1 MQKKI
6 LITGATDG
14 IGLETAKALTQQ
26 GHHVLIHGRN
36 PAKVHKVVTAL
47 SRLSKNATI
56 ESYIADLSSL
66 SEVDALATQIKNDH
80 KQLDI
85 LINNA
90 GVYKVSDI
98 TTPDNLDVRFVVN
111 TIAPYLLTQKL
122 LPLFDAT
129 GRIVNLSSAAQAT
142 VDLDAL
148 ISPNAGELDGPVYA
162 QSKLALTMWSIEL
175 AHSLSNNQTS
185 SRANNGPA
193 VIPVN
198 PASFLGSKLVKDAYG
213 VDGNDLAIG
222 ADILCRAALSE
233 EFANASGQYF
243 DNDSGLFKDPHTDA
257 LDNAKNRKLVTVLD
271 KLLEEKL
278 CAAH

>member
-1 MQKKI
+1 MQKTI

-47 SRLSKNATI
+47 SRLSKNAII
-56 ESYIADLSSL
+56 ESYIADLSTL
-66 SEVDALATQIKNDH
+66 SEVEALATQIKSNH
-80 KQLDI
+80 KRLDI

-98 TTPDNLDVRFVVN
+98 TTSDNLDVRFVVN

-122 LPLFDAT
+122 LPLFGAT
-129 GRIVNLSSAAQAT
+129 GRIVNLSSAAQST
-142 VDLDAL
+142 VDLEAL
-148 ISPNAGELDGPVYA
+148 TSPNAGKLDGPVYA

-175 AHSLSNNQTS
+175 ANTLLD
-185 SRANNGPA
+185 NGPA

-198 PASFLGSKLVKDAYG
+198 PASFLGSKLVKEAYG

-222 ADILCRAALSE
+222 ADILRRAALSD
-233 EFANASGQYF
+233 EFASASGQYF
-243 DNDSGLFKDPHTDA
+243 DNDSGLFKDPHADA
-257 LDNAKNRKLVTVLD
+257 LNPAKNRKLVETLD
-271 KLLEEKL
+271 RLLKEKL
-278 CAAH
+278 CMAPS

>member
-1 MQKKI
+1 MQKII

-36 PAKVHKVVTAL
+36 PAKVNKVVTAL
-47 SRLSKNATI
+47 SRLSKNAII
-56 ESYIADLSSL
+56 ESYIADLSTL
-66 SEVDALATQIKNDH
+66 SEVEALATQIISDH
-80 KQLDI
+80 KRLDI

-129 GRIVNLSSAAQAT
+129 GRIVNLSSAAQAP

-175 AHSLSNNQTS
+175 ANTLLDKGT
-185 SRANNGPA
+185 AI
-193 VIPVN
+193 IPVN

-222 ADILCRAALSE
+222 ADILCRAALSD
-233 EFANASGQYF
+233 EFANASGRYF
-243 DNDSGLFKDPHTDA
+243 DNDSGLFKDPHADA
-257 LDNAKNRKLVTVLD
+257 LDNTKNHKLVTVLD
-271 KLLEEKL
+271 QLLEEKL
-278 CAAH
+278 CVAH

>member
-1 MQKKI
+1 MQKTI

-36 PAKVHKVVTAL
+36 PAKVSKVLAAL
-47 SRLSKNATI
+47 SRLSRSAII
-56 ESYIADLSSL
+56 ESYIADLSTL
-66 SEVDALATQIKNDH
+66 SDVDKLATQIKNNH
-80 KQLDI
+80 KRLDI

-98 TTPDNLDVRFVVN
+98 TTSDNLDVRFVVN

-122 LPLFDAT
+122 LPLFGAT
-129 GRIVNLSSAAQAT
+129 GRIVNLSSAAQST
-142 VDLDAL
+142 VDLEAL
-148 ISPNAGELDGPVYA
+148 TSPNAGKLDGPVYA

-175 AHSLSNNQTS
+175 ANTLLD
-185 SRANNGPA
+185 NGPA

-198 PASFLGSKLVKDAYG
+198 PASFLGSKLVKEAYG

-222 ADILCRAALSE
+222 ADILRRAALCD
-233 EFANASGQYF
+233 EFASASGQYF
-243 DNDSGLFKDPHTDA
+243 DNDSGLFKDPHADA
-257 LDNAKNRKLVTVLD
+257 LNPAKNRKLVETLD
-271 KLLEEKL
+271 RLLKEKL
-278 CAAH
+278 CMAPS

>member
-1 MQKKI
+1 MQKII

-47 SRLSKNATI
+47 SRLSKNAII
-56 ESYIADLSSL
+56 ESYIADLSTL
-66 SEVDALATQIKNDH
+66 SDVDMLTTQIKSNH
-80 KQLDI
+80 KRLDI

-90 GVYKVSDI
+90 GVYKVSEV

-129 GRIVNLSSAAQAT
+129 GRIVNLSSAAQSS

-148 ISPNAGELDGPVYA
+148 TSPNAGELDGPVYA

-175 AHSLSNNQTS
+175 ANSLSN
-185 SRANNGPA
+185 SRLESGPA

-233 EFANASGQYF
+233 EFANASGKYF
-243 DNDSGLFKDPHTDA
+243 DNDSGLFKDPHADA
-257 LDNAKNRKLVTVLD
+257 LDPAKNRQLVTVLD
-271 KLLEEKL
+271 QLLEEKL
-278 CAAH
+278 CVAHS

>member
-1 MQKKI
+1 MQKII

-47 SRLSKNATI
+47 SRLSKNAII
-56 ESYIADLSSL
+56 ESYIADLSTL
-66 SEVDALATQIKNDH
+66 SDVDKLATQIKSNH
-80 KQLDI
+80 KRLDI

-90 GVYKVSDI
+90 GVYKVLEV

-129 GRIVNLSSAAQAT
+129 GRIVNLSSAAQAS

-148 ISPNAGELDGPVYA
+148 TSPNAGELDGPVYA

-175 AHSLSNNQTS
+175 ANSLSN
-185 SRANNGPA
+185 SRLENGPA

-233 EFANASGQYF
+233 EFANASGKYF
-243 DNDSGLFKDPHTDA
+243 DNDSGLFKDPHADA
-257 LDNAKNRKLVTVLD
+257 LDPAKNRQLVTVLD
-271 KLLEEKL
+271 QLLEEKL
-278 CAAH
+278 CVAHS

>member
-1 MQKKI
+1 MQKTI

-36 PAKVHKVVTAL
+36 PAKVSKVLAAL
-47 SRLSKNATI
+47 SRLSKSAII
-56 ESYIADLSSL
+56 ESYIADLSTL
-66 SEVDALATQIKNDH
+66 SDVDKLATQIKNNH
-80 KQLDI
+80 KRLDI

-98 TTPDNLDVRFVVN
+98 TTSDNLDVRFVVN

-122 LPLFDAT
+122 LPLFGAT
-129 GRIVNLSSAAQAT
+129 GRIVNLSSAAQST
-142 VDLDAL
+142 VDLEAL
-148 ISPNAGELDGPVYA
+148 TSPNAGKLDGSVYA

-175 AHSLSNNQTS
+175 ANTLLD
-185 SRANNGPA
+185 NGPA

-198 PASFLGSKLVKDAYG
+198 PASFLGSKLVKEAYG

-222 ADILCRAALSE
+222 ADILRRAALCD
-233 EFANASGQYF
+233 EFASASGQYF
-243 DNDSGLFKDPHTDA
+243 DNDSGLFKDPHADA
-257 LDNAKNRKLVTVLD
+257 LNPAKNRKLVETLD
-271 KLLEEKL
+271 RLLKEKL
-278 CAAH
+278 CMAPS

>member
-1 MQKKI
+1 MQKII

-36 PAKVHKVVTAL
+36 PVKVHKVVTAL
-47 SRLSKNATI
+47 SRLSKNAII
-56 ESYIADLSSL
+56 ESYIADLSTL
-66 SEVDALATQIKNDH
+66 SDVDKLATQIKNNH
-80 KQLDI
+80 KRLDI

-90 GVYKVSDI
+90 GVYKVSDV

-129 GRIVNLSSAAQAT
+129 GRIVNLSSAAQAS

-148 ISPNAGELDGPVYA
+148 TSPNAGELDGPVYA

-175 AHSLSNNQTS
+175 ANSLSN
-185 SRANNGPA
+185 SRLENGPA

-233 EFANASGQYF
+233 EFANASGKYF
-243 DNDSGLFKDPHTDA
+243 DNDSGLFKDPHSDA
-257 LDNAKNRKLVTVLD
+257 LDNTKNHKLVTVLD
-271 KLLEEKL
+271 QLLEEKL
-278 CAAH
+278 CVAHS

>member
-1 MQKKI
+1 MQKII

-47 SRLSKNATI
+47 SRLSKNAII
-56 ESYIADLSSL
+56 ESYIADLSTL
-66 SEVDALATQIKNDH
+66 SDVDKLATQIKSNH
-80 KQLDI
+80 KRLDI

-90 GVYKVSDI
+90 GVYKVSDV

-129 GRIVNLSSAAQAT
+129 GRIVNLSSAAQSS

-148 ISPNAGELDGPVYA
+148 TSPNAGELDGPVYA

-175 AHSLSNNQTS
+175 ANSLSN
-185 SRANNGPA
+185 SRLENSPA

-233 EFANASGQYF
+233 EFANASGKYF
-243 DNDSGLFKDPHTDA
+243 DNDSGLFKDPHADA
-257 LDNAKNRKLVTVLD
+257 LDPAKNRQLVTVLD
-271 KLLEEKL
+271 QLLEEKL
-278 CAAH
+278 CVVHS

>member
-1 MQKKI
+1 MQKII

-47 SRLSKNATI
+47 SRLSKNAII
-56 ESYIADLSSL
+56 ESYIADLSTL
-66 SEVDALATQIKNDH
+66 SEVEALATQIKSNH
-80 KQLDI
+80 KRLDI

-90 GVYKVSDI
+90 GIYKMSEV

-122 LPLFDAT
+122 LPLFDAK
-129 GRIVNLSSAAQAT
+129 GRIVNLSSAAQSS

-148 ISPNAGELDGPVYA
+148 TSPNAGELDGPVYA
-162 QSKLALTMWSIEL
+162 QSKLALTMWSIHL
-175 AHSLSNNQTS
+175 AHQLRDQ
-185 SRANNGPA
+185 GPLI
-193 VIPVN
+193 IPVN

-213 VDGNDLAIG
+213 LDGNDLGIG
-222 ADILCRAALSE
+222 ADILCRAALSD
-233 EFANASGQYF
+233 EFANASGKYF
-243 DNDSGLFKDPHTDA
+243 DNDSGLFKDPHADA
-257 LDNAKNRKLVTVLD
+257 LNPAKNHKLVEVLYQ
-271 KLLEEKL
+271 LLENN
-278 CAAH
+278 CTSPPSNSGSA

>member
-1 MQKKI
+1 MQKII

-36 PAKVHKVVTAL
+36 PAKVNKVVTAL
-47 SRLSKNATI
+47 SRLSKNAII
-56 ESYIADLSSL
+56 ESYIADLSTL
-66 SEVDALATQIKNDH
+66 SEVEALATQIKSDH
-80 KQLDI
+80 KRLDI

-129 GRIVNLSSAAQAT
+129 GRIVNLSSAAQAP

-175 AHSLSNNQTS
+175 ANTLLDKGT
-185 SRANNGPA
+185 AI
-193 VIPVN
+193 IPVN

-222 ADILCRAALSE
+222 ADILCRAALSD
-233 EFANASGQYF
+233 EFANASGRYF
-243 DNDSGLFKDPHTDA
+243 DNDSGLFKDPHADA
-257 LDNAKNRKLVTVLD
+257 LDNTKNHKLVTVLD
-271 KLLEEKL
+271 QLLEEKL
-278 CAAH
+278 CVAHLSLIHI

>member
-1 MQKKI
+1 MQKII

-47 SRLSKNATI
+47 SRLSKNAII
-56 ESYIADLSSL
+56 ESYIADLSTL
-66 SEVDALATQIKNDH
+66 SDVDKLATQIKSNH
-80 KQLDI
+80 KRLDI

-90 GVYKVSDI
+90 GVYKVSEV

-122 LPLFDAT
+122 LPLFDTT
-129 GRIVNLSSAAQAT
+129 GRIVNLSSAAQAS

-148 ISPNAGELDGPVYA
+148 TSPNAGELDGPVYA

-175 AHSLSNNQTS
+175 ANSLSN
-185 SRANNGPA
+185 SRLENGPA

-233 EFANASGQYF
+233 EFANASGKYF
-243 DNDSGLFKDPHTDA
+243 DNDSGLFKDPHADA
-257 LDNAKNRKLVTVLD
+257 LDPAKNRKLVTVLD
-271 KLLEEKL
+271 QLLEEKR
-278 CAAH
+278 CVAHS